1 MYHNYKTSFVTIM
14 AAAVAALQAASG
26 ICAEPAGDHAH
37 AAVHGPAHWEYKGP
51 TGPTHWSEVDEKFGT
66 CSLGRTQ
73 SPIDLRSA
81 DAHPAA
87 LPEIEFNYQP
97 SALKLID
104 NGHTV
109 QVNYAPGSSITVAGK
124 RYELLQFHF
133 HKPSEERLNGKPYA
147 LVAHLVHKSAEGEL
161 AVVGVLMEAGQK
173 RPVLHA
179 VLDNLP
185 AKKGAEVAVPGV
197 AIDIGA
203 LLPENHGYYTFAG
216 SLTTPPCSEGVT
228 WYVMKTP
235 VQVAAAD
242 IARFGHV
249 YSMNARPVQSLNG
262 RVVSVSQ

>member
-1 MYHNYKTSFVTIM
+1 MKKIKQTSCFI
-14 AAAVAALQAASG
+14 AVMAALQAGAG
-26 ICAEPAGDHAH
+26 VCAEPAPVAARAH
-37 AAVHGPAHWEYKGP
+37 AQAHWEYTGR
-51 TGPTHWSEVDEKFGT
+51 TGPAHWSEVDEKFGA
-66 CSLGRTQ
+66 CSQGKTQ
-73 SPIDLRSA
+73 SPIDLRSG
-81 DAHPAA
+81 DAQPAA
-87 LPEIEFNYQP
+87 LPEIAFDYQP
-97 SALKLID
+97 SALKLVD

-109 QVNYAPGSSITVAGK
+109 QVNYAPGSAITVAGK

-147 LVAHLVHKSAEGEL
+147 LVAHLVHKSAEGDL
-161 AVVGVLMEAGQK
+161 AVVGVLMEAGQR
-173 RPVLHA
+173 RPVLQA
-179 VLDNLP
+179 VFDNLP
-185 AKKGAEVAVPGV
+185 QKKGTEVAVPGV

-203 LLPENHGYYTFAG
+203 LLPENRGYYTFAG

-249 YSMNARPVQSLNG
+249 YRMNARPVQPLNG